1 MQHLVAEHCSR
12 KYDGRQEVNS
22 TLLVSGGL
30 FSMRL
35 INGRLKGRGIL
46 QCLLLNDETEASIGG
61 KKLARTAASASS
73 DHNQRLCCLEVRQSG
88 CEHLVS

>member
-1 MQHLVAEHCSR
+1 MYMQHLVAEHCSR

-46 QCLLLNDETEASIGG
+46 QCLLLNDETEASTVIHG
-61 KKLARTAASASS
+61 S
-73 DHNQRLCCLEVRQSG
+73 LEHRGQWTK
-88 CEHLVS
+88 

>member
-35 INGRLKGRGIL
+35 INGRLKGRGIRG
-46 QCLLLNDETEASIGG
+46 QRIVGSQSEAVLLRGET
-61 KKLARTAASASS
+61 K
-73 DHNQRLCCLEVRQSG
+73 RL
-88 CEHLVS
+88 